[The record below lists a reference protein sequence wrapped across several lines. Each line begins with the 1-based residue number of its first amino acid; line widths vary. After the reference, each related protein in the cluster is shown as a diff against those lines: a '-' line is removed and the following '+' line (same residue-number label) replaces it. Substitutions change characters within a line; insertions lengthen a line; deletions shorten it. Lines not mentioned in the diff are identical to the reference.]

1 MSDQS
6 NFPNNTHIESFLDY
20 YTALT
25 APHYAVLL
33 TGKWGI
39 GKTFFITRYMEKISP
54 KQQDESDTKN
64 KKSGKMS
71 TITKRVLKIFSK
83 QKDKSEKIP
92 KIIKISLNGVQTKD
106 EIDDIII
113 KEFHPFMKN
122 KSAKLTGKIFSFIL
136 KSQNFDIDSL
146 EKNDFFN
153 IYHPESIYI
162 FDDLERCCMPI
173 EASLG
178 YINSFV
184 ENNNCKVI
192 IIGNEEEIVRHADKQ
207 EKPFYG
213 FIKEKVIGK
222 TLRMMPETENALN
235 YFLKQLQKGEAREFL
250 KSQRDLIIQ
259 MYQTSKLD
267 NLRIL
272 QQSLND
278 FERLYAYLE
287 YKHKKH
293 EIFMKDLV
301 MLFFVLSFEIKAG
314 HFSCHELEEWKKD
327 TFKNGM
333 GGLFGTPNDL
343 EKEKSEKQKKK
354 IYLLK
359 YGKYFANI
367 IVYRNIFSD
376 LILSH
381 ILENG
386 FFPEED
392 IKKQLNNLP
401 AYFSSKEPWV
411 NLWHW
416 DDQTNEDLE
425 SMLEQ
430 FEQDFKER
438 KYSNMEEILHVFGLR
453 LYFSKNGL
461 LTQEPAEIEKEC
473 KYYADEIV
481 LSTSETN
488 LDFEESINMKTYN
501 LEFYESKSEE
511 WMRLKNYLK
520 DKFLNDINNRF
531 KISLKHQLASNK
543 KLTKNQ
549 INELNSPNF
558 KNISIFELCGIPF
571 ICNYLISNVYN
582 KGLDLFYVVIDRIY
596 LEGTDTKSK
605 EWEYFKSIRD
615 NLNSIQ
621 KEASGWNK
629 MKIQNYIQYIDSYV
643 VRKNEQPD
651 ASCSSVT
658 RCNEEESAPSPS
670 HSVEK
675 S

>member
-71 TITKRVLKIFSK
+71 TIIKRVLKIFSK

-113 KEFHPFMKN
+113 KEFHPLMKN
-122 KSAKLTGKIFSFIL
+122 KSAKLTGKILSSFL
-136 KSQNFDIDSL
+136 KWKGVDFDNLKTDDL
-146 EKNDFFN
+146 FN

-162 FDDLERCCMPI
+162 FDDLERCYMPM

-192 IIGNEEEIVRHADKQ
+192 IIGNEEEIVLHADKQ
-207 EKPFYG
+207 EKSPYKS
-213 FIKEKVIGK
+213 IKEKVIGK
-222 TLRMMPETENALN
+222 TLRMMPETENALI
-235 YFLKQLQKGEAREFL
+235 YFLEQIQNKEGREFL

-259 MYQTSKLD
+259 MYQTSELD

-287 YKHKKH
+287 DRHKEH
-293 EIFMKDLV
+293 ELFMKDFV

-314 HFSCHELEEWKKD
+314 HFSCR
-327 TFKNGM
+327 
-333 GGLFGTPNDL
+333 DL
-343 EKEKSEKQKKK
+343 EKWKDFEILKFLNNSYATDDKKK
-354 IYLLK
+354 EIEQNDYLGK
-359 YGKYFANI
+359 YGEHFGNVIKYN
-367 IVYRNIFSD
+367 NIFSYD
-376 LILSH
+376 MLTY
-381 ILENG
+381 ILEDG
-386 FFPEED
+386 FFPEDD
-392 IKKQLNNLP
+392 IKQELDDLP
-401 AYFSSKEPWV
+401 AYFPSKEPWR

-416 DDQTNEDLE
+416 INQKSEELD

-438 KYSNMEEILHVFGLR
+438 KYSDIGVILHVFGLR
-453 LYFSKNGL
+453 LFFSENGL
-461 LTQEPAEIEKEC
+461 LTQGTAEIGKEC
-473 KYYADEIV
+473 RQYVDEIV
-481 LSTSETN
+481 SSLSEESF
-488 LDFEESINMKTYN
+488 DFETSRLTGMYG
-501 LEFYESKSEE
+501 LGFYKSDSEE
-511 WMRLKNYLK
+511 WLELKDYLK
-520 DKFLNDINNRF
+520 DKFLDKINDRF
-531 KISLKHQLASNK
+531 RKSLRDQLLYK
-543 KLTKNQ
+543 QELTGDQ
-549 INELNSPNF
+549 INKLNNTNF
-558 KNISIFELCGIPF
+558 QNISILELCGVSF
-571 ICNYLISNVYN
+571 ICNYLKDVSYDN
-582 KGLDLFYVVIDRIY
+582 GLGLLYIITNRFYR
-596 LEGTDTKSK
+596 EGTDTKSR
-605 EWEYFKSIRD
+605 EWECLQSIRE
-615 NLNSIQ
+615 NLDTIQ
-621 KEASGWNK
+621 KRAPRWDK
-629 MKIQNYIQYIDSYV
+629 LKIQNYIQYID
-643 VRKNEQPD
+643 NE
-651 ASCSSVT
+651 ASKKIGPPSVT
-658 RCNEEESAPSPS
+658 KRCSEEKSAPSPS

>member
-64 KKSGKMS
+64 KKSGTMS
-71 TITKRVLKIFSK
+71 TIIKRVLKIFSK

-113 KEFHPFMKN
+113 KEFHPLMKN
-122 KSAKLTGKIFSFIL
+122 KSAKLTGKILSSFL
-136 KSQNFDIDSL
+136 KWKGVDFDNLKTDDL
-146 EKNDFFN
+146 FN

-162 FDDLERCCMPI
+162 FDDLERCYMPM

-192 IIGNEEEIVRHADKQ
+192 IIGNEEEIVLHADKQ
-207 EKPFYG
+207 EKSPYKS
-213 FIKEKVIGK
+213 IKEKVIGK
-222 TLRMMPETENALN
+222 TLRMMPETENALI
-235 YFLKQLQKGEAREFL
+235 YFLEQIQNKEGREFL

-259 MYQTSKLD
+259 MYQTSELD

-287 YKHKKH
+287 DRHKEH
-293 EIFMKDLV
+293 ELFMKDFV

-314 HFSCHELEEWKKD
+314 HFSCR
-327 TFKNGM
+327 
-333 GGLFGTPNDL
+333 DL
-343 EKEKSEKQKKK
+343 EKWKDFEILKFLNNSYATDDKKK
-354 IYLLK
+354 EIEQNDYLGK
-359 YGKYFANI
+359 YGEHFGNVIKYN
-367 IVYRNIFSD
+367 NIFSYD
-376 LILSH
+376 MLTY
-381 ILENG
+381 ILEDG
-386 FFPEED
+386 FFPEDD
-392 IKKQLNNLP
+392 IKQELDDLP
-401 AYFSSKEPWV
+401 AYFPSKEPWR

-416 DDQTNEDLE
+416 INQKSEELD

-438 KYSNMEEILHVFGLR
+438 KYSDIGVILHVFGLR
-453 LYFSKNGL
+453 LFFSENGL
-461 LTQEPAEIEKEC
+461 LTQGTAEIGKEC
-473 KYYADEIV
+473 RQYVDEIV
-481 LSTSETN
+481 SSLSEESF
-488 LDFEESINMKTYN
+488 DFETSRLTGMYG
-501 LEFYESKSEE
+501 LGFYKSDSEE
-511 WMRLKNYLK
+511 WLELKDYLK
-520 DKFLNDINNRF
+520 DKFLDKINNRF
-531 KISLKHQLASNK
+531 RKSLRDQLLYK
-543 KLTKNQ
+543 QELTEDQ
-549 INELNSPNF
+549 INKLNNTNF
-558 KNISIFELCGIPF
+558 QNISILELCGVSF
-571 ICNYLISNVYN
+571 ICNYLKDVSYDN
-582 KGLDLFYVVIDRIY
+582 GLGLLYIITNRFYR
-596 LEGTDTKSK
+596 EGTDTKSR
-605 EWEYFKSIRD
+605 EWKCLQSIRE
-615 NLNSIQ
+615 NLDTIQ
-621 KEASGWNK
+621 KRASRWDK
-629 MKIQNYIQYIDSYV
+629 LKIQNYIQYID
-643 VRKNEQPD
+643 NE
-651 ASCSSVT
+651 ASKKIGPHSVT
-658 RCNEEESAPSPS
+658 KGCSEEESAPSPS